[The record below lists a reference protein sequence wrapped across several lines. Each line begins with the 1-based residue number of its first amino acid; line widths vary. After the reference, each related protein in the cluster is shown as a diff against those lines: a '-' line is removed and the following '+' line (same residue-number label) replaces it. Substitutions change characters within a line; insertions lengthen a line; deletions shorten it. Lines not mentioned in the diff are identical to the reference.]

1 MLVTDGMLA
10 TVHLLRVLHG
20 MLETAVPLILKTAID
35 GMLEIVGR
43 GIQSSVEGLTPIVAL
58 DGLSL
63 GQIDLLVAP
72 GAVKI
77 VTLLT
82 FGFLLTVEHFPLPI
96 VEFGTLKPVALLTLG
111 FVELGLALPRM
122 PQTAPP
128 GPAYLGS

>member
-10 TVHLLRVLHG
+10 TVHLLRALHG
-20 MLETAVPLILKTAID
+20 MLETAPLLILKPAID
-35 GMLEIVGR
+35 GMLEIVFR
-43 GIQSSVEGLTPIVAL
+43 GIQRSVEGLTPIVAL

-82 FGFLLTVEHFPLPI
+82 FGLLLTVERGPLLI
-96 VEFGTLKPVALLTLG
+96 ATGGTLKPVVLLT
-111 FVELGLALPRM
+111 
-122 PQTAPP
+122 
-128 GPAYLGS
+128 